1 MANETKKTVT
11 DNATAETVETAT
23 AETAAEMNGVK
34 LYVER
39 KLIKD
44 KFGKPLKNANGG
56 EMYVYEMPCVLQG
69 KQTKID
75 FAPKD
80 NGGYEPLDFVFN
92 VDEKAEL
99 FISETE
105 SESNSGRKTHFNSY
119 TVRNVDENGIP
130 WECNVK
136 PQRDSDKCLLK
147 TWLKILG
154 VTVMIY

>member
-99 FISETE
+99 MRLFC
-105 SESNSGRKTHFNSY
+105 
-119 TVRNVDENGIP
+119 V
-130 WECNVK
+130 
-136 PQRDSDKCLLK
+136 
-147 TWLKILG
+147 
-154 VTVMIY
+154 